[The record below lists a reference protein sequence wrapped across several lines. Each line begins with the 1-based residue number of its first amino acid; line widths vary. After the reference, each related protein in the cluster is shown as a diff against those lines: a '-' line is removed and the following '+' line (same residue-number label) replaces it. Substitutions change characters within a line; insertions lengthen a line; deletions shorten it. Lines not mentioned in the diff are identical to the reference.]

1 MAQELDYLIH
11 KHPELDDLLADYAS
25 TKEIATRYE
34 EMLARG
40 QILSL
45 DQLKFNPVLFS
56 YYTGLPS
63 YSVFTALFNYLQ
75 TANACVKI

>member
-25 TKEIATRYE
+25 TKEIGTRYE

-45 DQLKFNPVLFS
+45 DQLHYLIIYK
-56 YYTGLPS
+56 
-63 YSVFTALFNYLQ
+63 LQ
-75 TANACVKI
+75 TLASKYNIDICGSTWHDTV